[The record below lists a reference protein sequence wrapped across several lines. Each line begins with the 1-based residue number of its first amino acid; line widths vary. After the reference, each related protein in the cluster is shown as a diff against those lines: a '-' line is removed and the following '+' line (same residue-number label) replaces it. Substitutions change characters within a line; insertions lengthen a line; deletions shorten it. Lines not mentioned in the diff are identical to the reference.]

1 MYTHPLTLF
10 KTLLHLTLPLPIPKS
25 PSLRSVNSVTQ
36 EVRDPMISQYCV
48 IQSKPV
54 QRWPCYSE
62 EVTSVVKRFLS
73 LLFSFEHKRMSTDG
87 TKLLPVTKMR
97 SLFLALGFAQALLEP
112 TDMLKIVIEWRGFLY
127 SSWSKICGGKKS
139 IQ

>member
-54 QRWPCYSE
+54 QR
-62 EVTSVVKRFLS
+62 
-73 LLFSFEHKRMSTDG
+73 
-87 TKLLPVTKMR
+87 
-97 SLFLALGFAQALLEP
+97 
-112 TDMLKIVIEWRGFLY
+112 
-127 SSWSKICGGKKS
+127 
-139 IQ
+139 